1 MNLIL
6 TDIKQDK
13 AVWQQI
19 GALYKTAFPPDERAP
34 FWLLRR
40 RVKQGR
46 AQILVAYDAKKLV
59 GFTYLVIY
67 RDLVYLFYF
76 AIDSE
81 MRGQGYG
88 SAVLQALRQEFPG
101 RRIFLAREQ
110 LDEQAEN
117 AEQRRSRHEFY
128 LFNGFCDWPCQIK
141 EASVIYDVMG
151 MGGDNITPA
160 ECQALIDSWGG
171 SLLRRLID
179 MRVLAK

>member
-76 AIDSE
+76 A
-81 MRGQGYG
+81 M
-88 SAVLQALRQEFPG
+88 
-101 RRIFLAREQ
+101 
-110 LDEQAEN
+110 N
-117 AEQRRSRHEFY
+117 
-128 LFNGFCDWPCQIK
+128 
-141 EASVIYDVMG
+141 
-151 MGGDNITPA
+151 
-160 ECQALIDSWGG
+160 
-171 SLLRRLID
+171 
-179 MRVLAK
+179 